1 MLEKE
6 RRKKEE
12 EDRMKE
18 KMQRMCTQRS
28 ILHKNCKASAQ
39 QLSKA
44 ELNPPLLL
52 QSLATMEWKVANGLT
67 NREYH
72 LEANT
77 RNHIGA
83 LQILGYHCCGA
94 YRSTTNYIPWPAE
107 QRSWTLAH
115 K

>member
-1 MLEKE
+1 MGKDSGHNGVNCNTILEEGKKDRVIDKE

-52 QSLATMEWKVANGLT
+52 QSLATMEGCK
-67 NREYH
+67 
-72 LEANT
+72 
-77 RNHIGA
+77 
-83 LQILGYHCCGA
+83 
-94 YRSTTNYIPWPAE
+94 
-107 QRSWTLAH
+107 WTD

>member
-28 ILHKNCKASAQ
+28 VLHKNCKASAQ

-52 QSLATMEWKVANGLT
+52 QSLATMEGCKWTDKYRTSSGGKYRKYKYKKSYAGIT
-67 NREYH
+67 N
-72 LEANT
+72 
-77 RNHIGA
+77 I
-83 LQILGYHCCGA
+83 
-94 YRSTTNYIPWPAE
+94 WF
-107 QRSWTLAH
+107 TLLRRL
-115 K
+115 

>member
-28 ILHKNCKASAQ
+28 VLHKNCKASAQ

-52 QSLATMEWKVANGLT
+52 QSLATMEGCKWTHKYRISSGGKYRKYKYKKSYGCIT
-67 NREYH
+67 NTWFT
-72 LEANT
+72 L
-77 RNHIGA
+77 
-83 LQILGYHCCGA
+83 LQRL
-94 YRSTTNYIPWPAE
+94 
-107 QRSWTLAH
+107 
-115 K
+115 

>member
-1 MLEKE
+1 MSGEDPRCFVKTIAYKIKGRQSVRDRQNE
-6 RRKKEE
+6 RDRQNDRDRKKEKDE

-52 QSLATMEWKVANGLT
+52 QSLATMEGCK
-67 NREYH
+67 
-72 LEANT
+72 
-77 RNHIGA
+77 
-83 LQILGYHCCGA
+83 
-94 YRSTTNYIPWPAE
+94 
-107 QRSWTLAH
+107 WTY

>member
-1 MLEKE
+1 MSSTGLHNGVNCNTILEEGKRRQNDRDRKKE
-6 RRKKEE
+6 KEE

-28 ILHKNCKASAQ
+28 VLHKNCKASAQ

-52 QSLATMEWKVANGLT
+52 QSLATMEGCK
-67 NREYH
+67 
-72 LEANT
+72 
-77 RNHIGA
+77 
-83 LQILGYHCCGA
+83 
-94 YRSTTNYIPWPAE
+94 
-107 QRSWTLAH
+107 WTY

>member
-18 KMQRMCTQRS
+18 KMQRMCTERS
-28 ILHKNCKASAQ
+28 VLHKNCKASAQ

-52 QSLATMEWKVANGLT
+52 QSLATMEGCK
-67 NREYH
+67 
-72 LEANT
+72 
-77 RNHIGA
+77 
-83 LQILGYHCCGA
+83 
-94 YRSTTNYIPWPAE
+94 
-107 QRSWTLAH
+107 WTD